1 MEMDTMELP
10 IASFVLCQCHSV
22 SGAIPSSFTIVS
34 LVFVSD
40 ECEEHNSASSND
52 LLPELACISCAPC
65 YDFTI
70 SHRVREMQNK
80 NSSDYR
86 NSIN

>member
-40 ECEEHNSASSND
+40 ECEETQFS
-52 LLPELACISCAPC
+52 
-65 YDFTI
+65 
-70 SHRVREMQNK
+70 Q
-80 NSSDYR
+80 
-86 NSIN
+86 